1 MNRVIDARPGA
12 GLAVL
17 RVILGA
23 IFVFHGFD
31 KLFGGI
37 EATAGFFGMVGIP
50 APVASAW
57 LVGLV
62 EFVGGLA
69 LIAGFRARVAAAL
82 LVPTMLVAIAT
93 VHGANGFA
101 NVNIT
106 GMGEQGPIFGMPGW
120 EFNLALLGGLL
131 GVALGGEGSF
141 RALLGGP
148 ADAEARSDR
157 PALRRAT

>member
-1 MNRVIDARPGA
+1 MNRVFAARPEA

-17 RVILGA
+17 RVVLGV
-23 IFVFHGFD
+23 IFAFHGFD

-37 EATAGFFGMVGIP
+37 EGTAGFFGAVGIP
-50 APVASAW
+50 APAAAAW

-62 EFVGGLA
+62 EFLGGLA
-69 LIAGFRARVAAAL
+69 LIAGLGARVAAAL
-82 LVPTMLVAIAT
+82 LVPVMLVAIAT
-93 VHGANGFA
+93 VHWASGFA

-131 GVALGGEGSF
+131 GVVLGGAGSL
-141 RALLGGP
+141 RALAGRRT
-148 ADAEARSDR
+148 DAEA
-157 PALRRAT
+157 PAGRAPLRRVA

>member
-1 MNRVIDARPGA
+1 MNREFAAKPGA

-37 EATAGFFGMVGIP
+37 ESTAGFFGMVGIP
-50 APVASAW
+50 APAVAAW

-69 LIAGFRARVAAAL
+69 LIAGVGARVAAAL

-93 VHGANGFA
+93 VHWGNGFA

-106 GMGEQGPIFGMPGW
+106 GMGEQGPVFGMPGW
-120 EFNLALLGGLL
+120 EFNLALMGGLL
-131 GVALGGEGSF
+131 GVALGGAGSF
-141 RALLGGP
+141 RVAGRG
-148 ADAEARSDR
+148 AEPQTGVGR
-157 PALRRAT
+157 PVRQAA